1 MRPTLFN
8 IDTAL
13 LTTRCVIRRFRE
25 NDGAAFYELV
35 DGNRD
40 YLADHF
46 PVLLDEIGTTADG
59 AEAFLRERIAYWL
72 LQQDFAF
79 GIWSNETTELIGFVH
94 LFDLNWNVPAAEVS
108 FFLSKAEEEK
118 GIMTEVLARIVRFAF
133 RQLKLEKLY
142 LKTLA
147 DNYRS
152 QRVARKVGFSREGEL
167 RNEFRRQSGMLVD
180 LVRFGL
186 SRETYGE

>member
-1 MRPTLFN
+1 MRPSLFN

-13 LTTRCVIRRFRE
+13 LTTRCVVRRFRE
-25 NDGAAFYELV
+25 NDGEAFYNLIDE
-35 DGNRD
+35 NRD
-40 YLADHF
+40 FLLDHF
-46 PVLLDEIGTTADG
+46 PILIEEIGNDANA
-59 AEAFLRERIAYWL
+59 AESFLRERIAYWL

-79 GIWSNETTELIGFVH
+79 GIWGNETTELIGYVH

-108 FFLSKAEEEK
+108 FFLARGQEQQ
-118 GIMTEVLARIVRFAF
+118 GLMTEVLARIIRFGF
-133 RQLKLEKLY
+133 RQLELEKIY

-147 DNYRS
+147 DNYGS
-152 QRVARKVGFSREGEL
+152 QRVARKVGFSREGDL
-167 RNEFRRQSGMLVD
+167 RNEFRRPGGMLVD